1 MVTCDT
7 QSGEAAVHSAMCGRK
22 VLLIADDLTGAC
34 DAAGAFASHGVCSTV
49 VFDPADVASQ
59 DAAQV
64 VAFSTE
70 TRDTTA
76 TEMKSAI
83 RNALTSA
90 TESMLLFKKIDS
102 VFRGNTFHEIAEIAK
117 LAQGKVIL
125 IAPAFPAHGRTC
137 RNGVVRFE
145 LNGVTQ
151 EILVADGLRSQGLQV
166 VSLAASDESGS
177 LQHTVHSYLS
187 EPSSIFLADAETD
200 AEMQR
205 VVEAFSG
212 MGAAV
217 VWIGSAGLAY
227 ALAHA
232 VRESQEQLVITRTG
246 LIIFCIGSDH
256 PATRSQIDTL
266 LLEDAEAHV
275 LPLPRGVA
283 GVEDV
288 QAFFTA
294 FEPLQLGCVVMTGG
308 DTASLVCRALGVTA
322 IDIAGELSP
331 GVPCGV
337 LRGGPLDGVNVVLK
351 SGGFGTPQLFL
362 EIANKFERNE
372 LN

>member
-1 MVTCDT
+1 MAACDT
-7 QSGEAAVHSAMCGRK
+7 QSGEATMHSAMCGRK

-49 VFDPADVASQ
+49 VFDPADVACTEG
-59 DAAQV
+59 AQV
-64 VAFSTE
+64 MALSTE
-70 TRDTTA
+70 TRDIA
-76 TEMKSAI
+76 TMEMKTALRDALASA
-83 RNALTSA
+83 S
-90 TESMLLFKKIDS
+90 ESTLLFKKIDS
-102 VFRGNTFHEIAEIAK
+102 VFRGNTFHEIAETAK

-151 EILVADGLRSQGLQV
+151 EILAADALRTLGLQV
-166 VSLAASDESGS
+166 VSLAASDVSES
-177 LQHTVHSYLS
+177 LQRIVRSYLDES
-187 EPSSIFLADAETD
+187 SSIFLADAETD
-200 AEMQR
+200 AEMQQI
-205 VVEAFSG
+205 VETFSSLG
-212 MGAAV
+212 VAV
-217 VWIGSAGLAY
+217 VWIGSAGLAH

-232 VRESQEQLVITRTG
+232 VQESEEQLPVVRHG
-246 LIIFCIGSDH
+246 LVIFCIGSDH
-256 PATRSQIDTL
+256 PVTRGQLETL
-266 LLEDAEAHV
+266 LLKDAKAHV

-283 GVEDV
+283 GIEDV
-288 QAFFTA
+288 QAFFTT
-294 FEPLQLGCVVMTGG
+294 FEPQQLGCVVMTGG

-337 LRGGPLDGVNVVLK
+337 LRGGPLDGVNAVLK